1 MPVTENTTLEAKSP
15 HKAPK
20 NSLLGLFKEV
30 FNWYPSE
37 YSSDERK

>member
-1 MPVTENTTLEAKSP
+1 MSAVEEASPEAKKP
-15 HKAPK
+15 NEARKP
-20 NSLLGLFKEV
+20 SLLGLFKEV

>member
-1 MPVTENTTLEAKSP
+1 MSATEDTALEAKKP

-20 NSLLGLFKEV
+20 TSLLGLFKEV